1 MGPGDHVAAMNSHW
15 GHNGD
20 ETNRHATIGECLR
33 FVRAARLVAVN
44 VHDTDPRVRG
54 ANVGRLH
61 QATTGGCRYKWGD
74 QI

>member
-1 MGPGDHVAAMNSHW
+1 MVLGERRAGMNCRW
-15 GHNGD
+15 GYNGD
-20 ETNRHATIGECLR
+20 ETNRHATIGECLS
-33 FVRAARLVAVN
+33 FVWAARLVAVN
-44 VHDTDPRVRG
+44 VRDTDPRVRG